1 MNCFI
6 IDTLLGIYALDEG
19 ETIVNFIDFSKDE
32 KKAID
37 FFKSLKEKSISK
49 EYEQFL
55 QEISSS
61 GFDNLIFDN
70 EILAKTT
77 NINLGLKI
85 TLTPEDLEFR
95 NFRLNLKEQLK
106 KIGNYQSLDDL
117 SYHFK
122 RVQEILI
129 KTNIREAGGKE
140 DLIIIQVTESL
151 EIVKKSISLF
161 ASRLKEWYGLHFPEL
176 TDKLI
181 EDNIILAKMIDR
193 IGHRDNYTL
202 DNINLYFDFKYER
215 SEMLQGLAAR
225 SMGADIDLTIIKKY
239 AQEILDLDVF
249 REELEQYLEELMME
263 AAPNLTTLIGSLI
276 GAKLIA
282 KAGSLKN
289 LAYMPASRIQLLGAE
304 KALYRFLKTGEKR
317 PKHGLIFQW
326 NLIRGSKAYIR
337 GKISRVISGKIG
349 IASKVD
355 FFKGAFIGDILARES
370 EEKIKEL
377 EMKYPK
383 PPVKKSQVQTKSK
396 SNKMQAKKKPRR
408 RES

>member
-1 MNCFI
+1 MKCFV

-19 ETIVNFIDFSKDE
+19 ETIINFIDYSKNE
-32 KKAID
+32 HKAID
-37 FFKSLKEKSISK
+37 FFKGLKEKIVSK

-55 QEISSS
+55 QELSSS
-61 GFDNLIFDN
+61 GFEMFIFDN
-70 EILAKTT
+70 EVLATLSNKTM
-77 NINLGLKI
+77 GLKTAHI
-85 TLTPEDLEFR
+85 PENLEFR

-106 KIGNYQSLDDL
+106 KIGISQEFNEISFQ
-117 SYHFK
+117 FK
-122 RVQEILI
+122 RVQEALI

-140 DLIIIQVTESL
+140 DLIIIQVIESL
-151 EIVKKSISLF
+151 EILKKSISLF

-181 EDNIILAKMIDR
+181 EDNVILAKMVDKL
-193 IGHRDNYTL
+193 GHRDNYTIE
-202 DNINLYFDFKYER
+202 NINEYFDLTEKR
-215 SEMLQGLAAR
+215 TKMLQGLAAR
-225 SMGADIDLTIIKKY
+225 SMGADLDLTIIKKY
-239 AQEILDLDVF
+239 AKQILDLDAF
-249 REELEQYLEELMME
+249 REVLESNLEELMTQ

-282 KAGSLKN
+282 KAGSLKD

-349 IASKVD
+349 IAVKVD
-355 FFKGAFIGDILARES
+355 FFKGEFIGDTLAREI

-377 EMKYPK
+377 EKKYSKPPIKKREPK
-383 PPVKKSQVQTKSK
+383 PKIK
-396 SNKMQAKKKPRR
+396 SNYKQTNKKRR
-408 RES
+408 R